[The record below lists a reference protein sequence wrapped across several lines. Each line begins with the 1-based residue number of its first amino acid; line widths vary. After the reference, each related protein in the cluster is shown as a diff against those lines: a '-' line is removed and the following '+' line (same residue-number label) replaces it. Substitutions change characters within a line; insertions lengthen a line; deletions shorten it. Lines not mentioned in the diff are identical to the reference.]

1 MTHKRRLFLLPDT
14 KMQKKWGP
22 VVVALM
28 VLISG
33 CETVMVPV
41 SGTNDSPLRLSIAVG
56 DTVRVLT
63 KYGDRPTFEVTD
75 ITEDSLIG
83 RDQNIRYDDM
93 AFVERRSREA
103 TAGNALAVILVIA
116 AGAVAV
122 EGLGEMGA
130 GFPNVQ

>member
-22 VVVALM
+22 VVAALM

-75 ITEDSLIG
+75 ITENALIG

-122 EGLGEMGA
+122 EGLGEIGP

>member
-75 ITEDSLIG
+75 ITENALIG

-122 EGLGEMGA
+122 EGLGEIGP

>member
-75 ITEDSLIG
+75 ITENALIG
-83 RDQNIRYDDM
+83 RNQNIRYDDM

-122 EGLGEMGA
+122 EGLGEIGP